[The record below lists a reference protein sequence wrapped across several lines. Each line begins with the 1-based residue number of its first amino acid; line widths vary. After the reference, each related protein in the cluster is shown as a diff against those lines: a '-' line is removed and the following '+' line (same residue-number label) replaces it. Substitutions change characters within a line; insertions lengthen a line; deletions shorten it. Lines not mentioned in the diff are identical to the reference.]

1 MSIRVNSARSEVR
14 LLDIGEAEPQVF
26 TRWDIT
32 GHQVNRHLLSKAL
45 TGTDDVVCDHMT
57 FPPGF
62 VHHMHRH
69 PYADMVI
76 IPLSGGVVQFLGA
89 SGSPVEVAP
98 GHVLVIPRGNWH
110 EISNVSSVDSQVLH
124 FFVGV
129 GSVDD
134 IGYEAYEG
142 QGEASRIAW
151 AHAREQSMRIAIIGV
166 GRMGRALADRLLD
179 DSHEVS
185 VWNRT
190 PGRAAELQE
199 RGARVLGS
207 VDDVHEESD
216 AVLLCLADDRSTLD
230 VATPKG
236 EARASWA
243 QTLVVNTATVAPDAI
258 TALVKAYGDRFVAA
272 EILGA
277 PQAVRSGTATFVVG
291 GPASARE
298 ALAPL
303 WNVFAGVLDV
313 GDRPQTAA
321 IMKLL
326 NNQMLLAQVA
336 VIAETVR
343 AGRAAGIDD
352 TTLAA
357 TLRES
362 KMMPEGLRNRIDV
375 LFDPDHAGWFNSV
388 QAVKD
393 VTLALEL
400 AQGGAPL
407 PVTEA
412 ARDAYRQVVQDGW
425 QTHDVTTLVEYG
437 RLAVPGWLE
446 LPPCLERPHTRRA
459 ALNHRVLRESAPGRD
474 RVQGLQPRSC

>member
-1 MSIRVNSARSEVR
+1 MPVPPGAGICLGRWLRLGFRLRHNARTDLRVVRPTALGGIGRAGQAQGNSA
-14 LLDIGEAEPQVF
+14 DDPG
-26 TRWDIT
+26 
-32 GHQVNRHLLSKAL
+32 GHNRQ
-45 TGTDDVVCDHMT
+45 
-57 FPPGF
+57 
-62 VHHMHRH
+62 RH
-69 PYADMVI
+69 A
-76 IPLSGGVVQFLGA
+76 
-89 SGSPVEVAP
+89 
-98 GHVLVIPRGNWH
+98 
-110 EISNVSSVDSQVLH
+110 
-124 FFVGV
+124 
-129 GSVDD
+129 
-134 IGYEAYEG
+134 
-142 QGEASRIAW
+142 
-151 AHAREQSMRIAIIGV
+151 AR
-166 GRMGRALADRLLD
+166 
-179 DSHEVS
+179 
-185 VWNRT
+185 
-190 PGRAAELQE
+190 
-199 RGARVLGS
+199 
-207 VDDVHEESD
+207 
-216 AVLLCLADDRSTLD
+216 
-230 VATPKG
+230 
-236 EARASWA
+236 WA

-291 GPASARE
+291 GPASARA
-298 ALAPL
+298 ALAPV
-303 WNVFAGVLDV
+303 WSVFAGVLDV
-313 GDRPQTAA
+313 GDRAETAA

-393 VTLALEL
+393 ATLALEL

-437 RLAVPGWLE
+437 RLAVAGLAGA
-446 LPPCLERPHTRRA
+446 A
-459 ALNHRVLRESAPGRD
+459 ALSRKTTYEAGRTQPPGPPRVGSRP
-474 RVQGLQPRSC
+474 

>member
-1 MSIRVNSARSEVR
+1 M
-14 LLDIGEAEPQVF
+14 
-26 TRWDIT
+26 
-32 GHQVNRHLLSKAL
+32 
-45 TGTDDVVCDHMT
+45 
-57 FPPGF
+57 
-62 VHHMHRH
+62 
-69 PYADMVI
+69 
-76 IPLSGGVVQFLGA
+76 
-89 SGSPVEVAP
+89 
-98 GHVLVIPRGNWH
+98 
-110 EISNVSSVDSQVLH
+110 
-124 FFVGV
+124 
-129 GSVDD
+129 
-134 IGYEAYEG
+134 
-142 QGEASRIAW
+142 
-151 AHAREQSMRIAIIGV
+151 
-166 GRMGRALADRLLD
+166 
-179 DSHEVS
+179 
-185 VWNRT
+185 
-190 PGRAAELQE
+190 
-199 RGARVLGS
+199 GS
-207 VDDVHEESD
+207 VDDVHESD

-277 PQAVRSGTATFVVG
+277 PQAVRSGAATFVVG

-313 GDRPQTAA
+313 GDRPETAA

-375 LFDPDHAGWFNSV
+375 FFDPDHAGWFNSV

-437 RLAVPGWLE
+437 RLAVAGLAGA
-446 LPPCLERPHTRRA
+446 A
-459 ALNHRVLRESAPGRD
+459 ALSRKTTYEAGRTQPPGPPRVGSRP
-474 RVQGLQPRSC
+474 